1 MGPCSRRARCRLAD
15 ELEHAAGVEDQV
27 VTELVHDLGPVEQPL
42 DLLRSDA
49 VGDVVI
55 VQDLGERPA
64 AMVLADDVLRDP
76 LLCLR
81 TSREERKRAPDRV
94 DESHS
99 GPSIVGSVKA
109 PASAGRFAERIVDGR
124 DDGGRSE
131 RVVIWI
137 ERRPGAIWAVGR
149 QVNPQHR
156 ETESPRED
164 DYLWQGHELDDCL
177 EAANGALEDDAVV
190 SEELGSPQTVK
201 PFHRS
206 ELLKPLE
213 KFFFGRG

>member
-1 MGPCSRRARCRLAD
+1 
-15 ELEHAAGVEDQV
+15 
-27 VTELVHDLGPVEQPL
+27 VHDLGTVEQAL
-42 DLLRSDA
+42 DLLGRHA
-49 VGDVVI
+49 IRHVVI
-55 VQDLGERPA
+55 VQDLGERPP
-64 AMVLADDVLRDP
+64 AMVFADDVLRNA
-76 LLCLR
+76 LLSLR
-81 TSREERKRAPDRV
+81 SSREERERAPDRV

-99 GPSIVGSVKA
+99 GPSIVADVKA
-109 PASAGRFAERIVDGR
+109 PARAGRFAERIVEGR

-164 DYLWQGHELDDCL
+164 DYLWQGHELEDCL

-190 SEELGSPQTVK
+190 SEELGTPETVK
-201 PFHRS
+201 PFHRA

-213 KFFFGRG
+213 RFFFGR

>member
-1 MGPCSRRARCRLAD
+1 
-15 ELEHAAGVEDQV
+15 
-27 VTELVHDLGPVEQPL
+27 
-42 DLLRSDA
+42 
-49 VGDVVI
+49 
-55 VQDLGERPA
+55 
-64 AMVLADDVLRDP
+64 MVFADDVLRNP
-76 LLCLR
+76 FFCLR
-81 TSREERKRAPDRV
+81 AGREERKRAPDRV
-94 DESHS
+94 DESHG

-109 PASAGRFAERIVDGR
+109 PARAGWFAERIVEGR

-137 ERRPGAIWAVGR
+137 ERRPGALWAVGR

-156 ETESPRED
+156 ETEAPRED
-164 DYLWQGHELDDCL
+164 DYLWQGHELEDCL

-190 SEELGSPQTVK
+190 SEELGSPQSVK

-213 KFFFGRG
+213 KFFFGRS

>member
-1 MGPCSRRARCRLAD
+1 
-15 ELEHAAGVEDQV
+15 
-27 VTELVHDLGPVEQPL
+27 
-42 DLLRSDA
+42 
-49 VGDVVI
+49 
-55 VQDLGERPA
+55 
-64 AMVLADDVLRDP
+64 
-76 LLCLR
+76 
-81 TSREERKRAPDRV
+81 
-94 DESHS
+94 
-99 GPSIVGSVKA
+99 VKA
-109 PASAGRFAERIVDGR
+109 PARAGRFAERIVDGR

-156 ETESPRED
+156 ETELPRED
-164 DYLWQGHELDDCL
+164 DYLWQGHELEDCL

-190 SEELGSPQTVK
+190 SEELGAPQTVK

-213 KFFFGRG
+213 KFFFGRGT

>member
-1 MGPCSRRARCRLAD
+1 
-15 ELEHAAGVEDQV
+15 
-27 VTELVHDLGPVEQPL
+27 VHDLGAIEQTL
-42 DLLRSDA
+42 DLLLRHA
-49 VGDVVI
+49 IGHVVV
-55 VQDLGERPA
+55 VQDLGQGPT
-64 AMVLADDVLRDP
+64 AMVLADDVLRNP
-76 LLCLR
+76 FLR
-81 TSREERKRAPDRV
+81 LRPGREKRKRAPDRV

-99 GPSIVGSVKA
+99 GPSIVGGVKA
-109 PASAGRFAERIVDGR
+109 PARAGRFAERIVDGR

-137 ERRPGAIWAVGR
+137 ERKPGAIWAVGR

-156 ETESPRED
+156 ETDAPRED

-190 SEELGSPQTVK
+190 SEELGSPETVK

-213 KFFFGRG
+213 KFFFGR